1 MSTDAWVG
9 VDDRLE
15 HEIEELKFLVGTAC
29 SRAINLLMQPAPN
42 QAELQDEM
50 AFLGAKASR
59 LAELLSGPP
68 VEALPSAPPH
78 TSSHT

>member
-1 MSTDAWVG
+1 MSIGAQGG

-29 SRAINLLMQPAPN
+29 SRAINLLMQPTPD

-59 LAELLSGPP
+59 LAELLSCP
-68 VEALPSAPPH
+68 AR
-78 TSSHT
+78 

>member
-1 MSTDAWVG
+1 MVEGPRMSIGAQGG

-29 SRAINLLMQPAPN
+29 SRAINLLMQPTPD

-59 LAELLSGPP
+59 LAELLSR
-68 VEALPSAPPH
+68 PSR
-78 TSSHT
+78 

>member
-1 MSTDAWVG
+1 MGTSSLPVVEGPRMTSDDRGA

-29 SRAINLLMQPAPN
+29 SRAINLLMQPTPD

-59 LAELLSGPP
+59 LAELLSRP
-68 VEALPSAPPH
+68 AR
-78 TSSHT
+78 